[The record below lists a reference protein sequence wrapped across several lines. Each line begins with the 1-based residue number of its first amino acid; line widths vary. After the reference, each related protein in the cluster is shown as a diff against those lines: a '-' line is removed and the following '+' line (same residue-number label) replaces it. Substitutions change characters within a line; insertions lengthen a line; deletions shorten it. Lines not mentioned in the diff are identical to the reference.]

1 MNDPFTDIPKVLP
14 IVPIRNKV
22 LLPGGALRLQ
32 IVSRNTVQL
41 IQKIYRSAENKES
54 KYIIGCVPIQP
65 PSYNKS
71 ESKETNNSSTVPF
84 TLTRNVNRNSTPK
97 KTIEE
102 TFNQATQPSDLHE
115 IGCAAKIVKLERT
128 VNGFTVVVE
137 GVVRIRVNRY
147 VLEKPY
153 LEAEVAVLP
162 DPFVPKDDRELQELV
177 ISLKSTGRELLV
189 ILQNL
194 KLPTPVLAQL
204 QKVIENVSAGALVDL
219 LISTIES
226 TYEERLQILDAH
238 DLKSRMSIAIGLL
251 AKQINMFKVSQKIHS
266 TVSKKHREFYLRQQL
281 NAIKEEL
288 GERDD
293 SSNEDDDVTDLTKR
307 IKEAGLSPEADKA
320 AQRELKRLKRMHSTQ
335 AEYQVVRTYL
345 EWLSEIPWSK
355 STTDIY
361 DINKSRQQL
370 EDDHYSLESVKKRV
384 LEYLAVLKLKE
395 DLKGPILC
403 LLGPPGVGKT
413 SLGKSIASALGRK
426 FHRISLGG
434 IRDEA
439 EIRGHRR
446 TYIGAMPGLIAQGLR
461 RVGVNNPVFLLDEID
476 KVGHLSNHGDPSAA
490 LLEVLDPEQNN
501 TFNDHYLNV
510 PLDLSKILF
519 IATANHVDTIP
530 APLLDRMELITVPGY
545 TFDEKVNIAQRH
557 LLPKQITNHGLSLGD
572 IKLSDEVLLKIA
584 SGYTREAGVRNLERE
599 IASVCRAK
607 AVEYA
612 NAKDKGELDSY
623 NGEITMEEIEN
634 ILGVTKFDNEV
645 AERIAKPGVV
655 TGLAWTASGSGG
667 ILFIEATQMA
677 GKGNLQL
684 TGRLGEVI
692 KESAKIALS
701 WVREHA
707 FHLGITTSKTE
718 STFFFERDVHIH
730 FPAGAVG
737 KDGPSAGIALTTA
750 LVSLF
755 THRIVPPT
763 TAMTGEITLR
773 GQVLPVGGIKEK
785 IISAHRAGIKKV
797 ILPTRN
803 RKDVEGDVPVNVKN
817 EINFVYAN
825 NIFDVLQG
833 SFEGEKIWTGS
844 APVVE
849 FESRL

>member
-1 MNDPFTDIPKVLP
+1 MNDSIIIIPKVLP

-22 LLPGGALRLQ
+22 LLPGLALRLN
-32 IVSRNTVQL
+32 IGRKETVQL
-41 IQKIYRSAENKES
+41 MQRIYKSADNKES
-54 KYIIGCVPIQP
+54 KYIIGCVPVQP
-65 PSYNKS
+65 PQKRS
-71 ESKETNNSSTVPF
+71 EPKDTDKSSTIPF

-115 IGCAAKIVKLERT
+115 FGCAARIIKLERT
-128 VNGFTVVVE
+128 VGGGFIVVVE
-137 GVVRIRVNRY
+137 GVVRIRVDRY
-147 VLEKPY
+147 VLERPY
-153 LEAEVAVLP
+153 LEAEVTTFPEISV
-162 DPFVPKDDRELQELV
+162 VDDDQELKELA
-177 ISLKSTGRELLV
+177 ISLKSTGRELLAL
-189 ILQNL
+189 LQDL
-194 KLPTPVLAQL
+194 KLPTSVLTQL
-204 QKVIENVSAGALVDL
+204 QKFIENASAGTLADL

-226 TYEERLQILDAH
+226 SYEEKLQILDAH
-238 DLKSRMSIAIGLL
+238 DLKTRMSTAIELL
-251 AKQINMFKVSQKIHS
+251 TKQIHLLKISQKIHS
-266 TVSKKHREFYLRQQL
+266 TVEGKLNRKHREFYLRQQL

-288 GERDD
+288 GEQNDTP
-293 SSNEDDDVTDLTKR
+293 SEDDEISDLTKR
-307 IKEAGLSPEADKA
+307 IQEAELSVEADKA
-320 AQRELKRLKRMHSTQ
+320 AQRELKRLKRMHPTQ

-355 STTDIY
+355 STTDIL
-361 DINKSRQQL
+361 DIYKARQQL
-370 EDDHYSLESVKKRV
+370 EEDHYGLESVKKRV

-413 SLGKSIASALGRK
+413 SLGKSIANALGRK

-434 IRDEA
+434 VRDEA

-461 RVGVNNPVFLLDEID
+461 RVGVKNPVFLL
-476 KVGHLSNHGDPSAA
+476 VGHLSNHGDPSAA

-510 PLDLSKILF
+510 PLDLSKVLF
-519 IATANHVDTIP
+519 IATANQVDTIP
-530 APLLDRMELITVPGY
+530 PPLLDRMELITVPGY
-545 TFDEKVNIAQRH
+545 TFDEKINIAQRH
-557 LLPKQITNHGLSLGD
+557 LLPKQIINHGLSVGD
-572 IKLSDEVLLKIA
+572 VKISDKLLLKIA
-584 SGYTREAGVRNLERE
+584 SGYTREAGVRSLERE

-612 NAKDKGELDSY
+612 DAKYKDELDGY
-623 NGEITMEEIEN
+623 TGEITEEEVEK

-645 AERIAKPGVV
+645 AERTARPGVI
-655 TGLAWTASGSGG
+655 TGLAWSASGSGG

-684 TGRLGEVI
+684 TGKLGDVI
-692 KESAKIALS
+692 KESANIALS
-701 WVREHA
+701 WVRAHA
-707 FHLGITTSKTE
+707 FQLGITTSETE
-718 STFFFERDVHIH
+718 SKFFFQRDIHIH

-737 KDGPSAGIALTTA
+737 KDGPSAGVALTTA

-755 THRIVPPT
+755 TDRRVPPT

-785 IISAHRAGIKKV
+785 VIAAHRAGIKKV

-803 RKDVEGDVPVNVKN
+803 RKDVEGDVPINVKN

-825 NIFDVLQG
+825 SVFDVLQAA
-833 SFEGEKIWTGS
+833 FEGEKIWINS
-844 APVVE
+844 ASVVE